1 MTWPDDA
8 VADGTASTPAHPSRV
23 ALFKAIRTDRTGPE
37 STRLLQL
44 AHADAP
50 FVRRGA
56 LNLLHDLSGERHWPE
71 AVDAAEARLGDPDE
85 AVRRQA
91 AHFFGHHGEPAQVLA
106 ALGEPTDPVVRTLLA
121 RALGPI
127 AAQLTDD
134 GLASVRFLAH
144 LEALR
149 AVPATRWH
157 RLDTALLDDVR
168 EAAHHLDDLGRLWGL
183 ALYGLGREHET
194 YALVARLLADPATRD
209 IGADLAREACHD
221 WRAAPVRL
229 LPLLV
234 RHRGRRVTPALD
246 AALATAA
253 ISRAASRTHGSLLAE
268 VPFAPSPRAR
278 QPASAPT
285 AYDST
290 AAAALLATKP
300 VGITRLAHA
309 REIFAALLDA
319 GPLTFRQ
326 TAQLYNLTFRRPG
339 RSQAECAPLW
349 LRHAGPAVLPRLL
362 ALMTPHLADYAIGE
376 YYLAGLARMGGHAR
390 PALPAV
396 TALIDR
402 RTRIPV
408 NNSTRDA
415 EMRLDES
422 LLAAAL
428 TTRRAILVDEGP
440 QPHAQP
446 SAPAQ
451 PTPPNQPSP
460 R

>member
-1 MTWPDDA
+1 MT
-8 VADGTASTPAHPSRV
+8 DGTAATPAHPSRV
-23 ALFKAIRTDRTGPE
+23 ALFKAIRTDRTGPVA
-37 STRLLQL
+37 TRLLQL
-44 AHADAP
+44 AHADSP

-56 LNLLHDLSGERHWPE
+56 LNLLHDLAGERHWPE
-71 AVDAAEARLGDPDE
+71 AVDAAVAGLSDPDE
-85 AVRRQA
+85 ALRRQA
-91 AHFFGHHGEPAQVLA
+91 AYFFGHHGVPAVVLA
-106 ALGEPTDPVVRTLLA
+106 ALGELTDPVVRTLLA
-121 RALGPI
+121 RALGPTV
-127 AAQLTDD
+127 AQLTDD
-134 GLASVRFLAH
+134 DLASVRFLAH
-144 LEALR
+144 LETLR
-149 AVPATRWH
+149 AGPATRWH

-168 EAAHHLDDLGRLWGL
+168 EAAHHLDDLGRSWGQ

-194 YALVARLLADPATRD
+194 YTLVARLLADPATRD

-234 RHRGRRVTPALD
+234 GHRGQRATPALD
-246 AALATAA
+246 AALATAS
-253 ISRAASRTHGSLLAE
+253 ISRAASRRHGRLLAE
-268 VPFAPSPRAR
+268 VPFAPSRRAS
-278 QPASAPT
+278 QTESAST

-300 VGITRLAHA
+300 VGVVRLAHA
-309 REIFAALLDA
+309 REIFAAVLDA

-326 TAQLYNLTFRRPG
+326 AAQLYNLTFRRPG
-339 RSQAECAPLW
+339 RSQAECVPLW
-349 LRHAGPAVLPRLL
+349 LRHAGPSVLPRLL
-362 ALMTPHLADYAIGE
+362 ALMTSHLADYAIGE

-408 NNSTRDA
+408 NDSTRDA

-428 TTRRAILVDEGP
+428 NTRHAILADEVP

-446 SAPAQ
+446 SPPA
-451 PTPPNQPSP
+451 QPSP